1 MAKRLTRYRFSF
13 GPWNVHTGADPFG
26 PPVREEFTFEQK
38 MKMYRKLGFEGVQFH
53 DDDVVPADWS
63 FDRMVRGCKAVKK
76 ILDSEG
82 LETEFIAPRL
92 WEDPRTIDGG
102 WTSNSA
108 ADRRYAI
115 ERSKRAVDIANIMG
129 TRRMVLWPAR
139 EGTYIREAK
148 DAEVAVGR
156 TVGYINTLLNYDKNI
171 LVLGEMKPNEPM
183 DQAYIPTTGHFI
195 GLAYRAA
202 DPSRVGALI
211 ETAHVILAGLDPS
224 DEMAYALWHD
234 KLWGVHLNDQNGLK
248 FDEDKSF
255 GVVNLRRAFN
265 QVWVLERG
273 GYGQRGEFIGLDVKA
288 LRSQKKALSLKHLE
302 NSRKIFLMLVDLMRS
317 VNTTKVEAFRAARD
331 YEGLEMY
338 IVQKLMGK

>member
-1 MAKRLTRYRFSF
+1 MAKTRYRFSF

-53 DDDVVPADWS
+53 DDDVVPAEWGGQK
-63 FDRMVRGCKAVKK
+63 MVAGCKAVKK

-92 WEDPRTIDGG
+92 WEAPRTIDGG

-108 ADRRYAI
+108 ADRQYAI

-129 TRRMVLWPAR
+129 TKRMVLWPAR

-148 DAEVAVGR
+148 DAQVAVGR
-156 TVGYINTLLNYDKNI
+156 TVDYINTLLNYDKNI
-171 LVLGEMKPNEPM
+171 LVLGEMKPNEPT
-183 DQAYIPTTGHFI
+183 DQAYVPTTGHFI
-195 GLAYRAA
+195 GLAYKTVA
-202 DPSRVGALI
+202 PSRVGALI

-288 LRSQKKALSLKHLE
+288 LRSQKKAQSLKHLE
-302 NSRKIFLMLVDLMRS
+302 NSRKIFLMLVDLVRS
-317 VNTTKVEAFRAARD
+317 VNAAKVEAFRAARD

>member
-1 MAKRLTRYRFSF
+1 MTKALTRYRFSF

-26 PPVREEFTFEQK
+26 PPVREEFTFAQK
-38 MKMYRKLGFEGVQFH
+38 IKMYRKLGFEGVQFH
-53 DDDVVPADWS
+53 DDDVVPADWPHQ
-63 FDRMVRGCKAVKK
+63 RMVRGCKAVKK
-76 ILDSEG
+76 MLDDEG
-82 LETEFIAPRL
+82 LEAEFIAPRL

-102 WTSNSA
+102 WTSNNA
-108 ADRRYAI
+108 AERKYAYD
-115 ERSKRAVDIANIMG
+115 RSKRAVDIANLMN
-129 TRRMVLWPAR
+129 TRRIVLWPAR

-148 DAEVAVGR
+148 DAQTATGR
-156 TVGYINTLLNYDKNI
+156 FVDYINTLLEYDRNVLI
-171 LVLGEMKPNEPM
+171 LGEMKPNEPM

-195 GLAYRAA
+195 GISYKTA

-211 ETAHVILAGLDPS
+211 ETAHVILAGLDPA
-224 DEMAYALWHD
+224 DEMAYALWHQ

-248 FDEDKSF
+248 FDEDKAF
-255 GVVNLRRAFN
+255 GAVNLRRAFN

-273 GYGQRGEFIGLDVKA
+273 GYGQNGEFIGLDVKA

-302 NSRKIFLMLVDLMRS
+302 NSRKIFLMLVDLARRL
-317 VNTTKVEAFRAARD
+317 NKAKVESFRAARD